1 MACGC
6 LQSNSLISLSPFSL
20 LTYLPIHFLSSSLP
34 SICHMHDGNIK
45 FWLIILEW
53 ALIAR
58 GARQSVLS
66 LCGMF
71 VSFAWSQLHFL
82 THCIGLLTSLHGL
95 SRADLFWSTG
105 MSQQADGTFGGPG
118 TPQSPLL
125 SPRMAHTQSP
135 MMQQGQQSAAFQ
147 GSPDMNGWPQGN
159 MGVNR

>member
-20 LTYLPIHFLSSSLP
+20 LIYLPIHFLSSSLP

-45 FWLIILEW
+45 SWLIILEW
-53 ALIAR
+53 AIIAR
-58 GARQSVLS
+58 GAPQSVLS
-66 LCGMF
+66 LWHVCVICME
-71 VSFAWSQLHFL
+71 STTLPY
-82 THCIGLLTSLHGL
+82 SLQWFINKSRGL